1 MAAIKKILVPTDFSK
16 FSDNALKQAV
26 EMAKQNK
33 AKIYLFHVINPFY
46 VSNNIRLYAGDYWV
60 DPTIVMDLEQ
70 KSMQYAQDM
79 MEKQIRRVVKSSD
92 VGILYDVRKGNPY
105 QEILKE
111 EKDKKID
118 LIVIATHGQTGL
130 KDYLLGSVAD
140 KVSRNAKCSV
150 FLVRG
155 K

>member
-1 MAAIKKILVPTDFSK
+1 MAAMKKILVPTDFSK

-26 EMAKQNK
+26 EMAKEKK
-33 AKIYLFHVINPFY
+33 AKIYLFHVINIVQQCAVDY
-46 VSNNIRLYAGDYWV
+46 CLDYA
-60 DPTIVMDLEQ
+60 IVKDLEQ
-70 KSMQYAQDM
+70 KSMQSAQDM
-79 MEKQIRRVVKSSD
+79 MQKQILRVVKSSD
-92 VGILYDVRKGNPY
+92 VDIVSDVRKGTPY

-111 EKDKKID
+111 QEDKKID

-130 KDYLLGSVAD
+130 KGYLLGSVAD
-140 KVSRNAKCSV
+140 KVARHAKCPV

>member
-1 MAAIKKILVPTDFSK
+1 
-16 FSDNALKQAV
+16 LKV
-26 EMAKQNK
+26 
-33 AKIYLFHVINPFY
+33 
-46 VSNNIRLYAGDYWV
+46 
-60 DPTIVMDLEQ
+60 
-70 KSMQYAQDM
+70 
-79 MEKQIRRVVKSSD
+79 
-92 VGILYDVRKGNPY
+92 
-105 QEILKE
+105 

-150 FLVRG
+150 LLVRG